1 MKKLVVG
8 LVFGLL
14 SHAAMADVALVDA
27 VPTGWKLEN
36 YSPGGLVSL
45 WFTGSTCSNGQ
56 LTLPTGSTVQE
67 SSRLFAMISAAKM
80 SNHRVF
86 VYYNNAAAGCPI
98 VSFGLKEM

>member
-14 SHAAMADVALVDA
+14 SHVAMADTGFVEA
-27 VPTGWKLEN
+27 VPTAWRLEN

-45 WFTGSTCSNGQ
+45 WYTGSTCSNGQ
-56 LTLPTGSTVQE
+56 LVLPTGSTVQE
-67 SSRLFAMISAAKM
+67 SSRLFALISAAKM
-80 SNHRVF
+80 SNNKVF

-98 VSFGLKEM
+98 ISFGLKEM